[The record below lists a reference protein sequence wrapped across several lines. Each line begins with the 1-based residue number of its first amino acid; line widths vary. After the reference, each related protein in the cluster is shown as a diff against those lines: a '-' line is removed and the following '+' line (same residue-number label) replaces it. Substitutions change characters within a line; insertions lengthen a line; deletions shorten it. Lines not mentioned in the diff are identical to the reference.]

1 MIALLVI
8 LFQGP
13 RRDSGSARAK
23 KMPKKITQ
31 KQIFGKTSRQST
43 ISENVGGHGPLTP
56 PPCRG
61 TCLYKFIINQYEPIT
76 SNACC

>member
-8 LFQGP
+8 LFQDP
-13 RRDSGSARAK
+13 RRDSESARAK

-56 PPCRG
+56 PCRG
-61 TCLYKFIINQYEPIT
+61 TCLYKFIINQYEPNA
-76 SNACC
+76 SNTCY